1 MSLNSFVVGGASV
14 LTLLLARAV
23 MLNRGHEALATAI
36 TPLIGL
42 VAGSMIGAQI
52 RYQAN
57 KLETALI
64 HEGRS
69 PQILTWIPLLKIST
83 LLILSA
89 LLVYL
94 IHHSIQLGEH
104 KTMGLS
110 LAATG
115 LGLWGGACIGSP
127 ELDEFLE
134 RQEQGRIA
142 ILPM

>member
-1 MSLNSFVVGGASV
+1 MSLNSFIVGGAGV

-64 HEGRS
+64 HEGHS
-69 PQILTWIPLLKIST
+69 SQTLAWIPLLKIST
-83 LLILSA
+83 LLTLSV
-89 LLVYL
+89 LIIYL

-104 KTMGLS
+104 NTMGLS

-115 LGLWGGACIGSP
+115 LGLWAGACIGSP
-127 ELDEFLE
+127 ELDSFLE
-134 RQEQGRIA
+134 RQEQRRIA